1 MDDLEWLNQFKAEYR
16 RRYPKAVANSY
27 LDAIGEKLSKLSS
40 DREVYEMSIKAAEA
54 AQHTLWGRIT
64 ELESRL
70 ADLELQATS
79 RDEQNADLQSRLD
92 SEQSKVGELTAM
104 SAYRLLQIK
113 DLRATLENVIGLIH
127 PWATHCDY
135 RAEKP
140 IQAACGLINAALT
153 PSVVERQN
161 PEK

>member
-1 MDDLEWLNQFKAEYR
+1 MDLVERLKKLADELPNYPQLELHQIASEVL
-16 RRYPKAVANSY
+16 A
-27 LDAIGEKLSKLSS
+27 LQGKLSS